1 MGSDNTRVQALTKYN
16 TSTITTDGNTDCFI
30 YGANYFTNFGE
41 FADKSIGE
49 TFELSGDRLLEFSA
63 DSRKIS
69 GDVQFRPIAMKVSCP
84 NLKKLVLYG
93 ISTLS
98 GNLDLSGCPK
108 LESAD
113 LRGTGINSISFPET
127 STLRDLNI
135 PNVSSIILVG
145 CKSLENVYFENLS
158 NLTSLTTDSTIVLNS
173 ILNNATNL

>member
-69 GDVQFRPIAMKVSCP
+69 GEVQFRPIAMKVSCP
-84 NLKKLVLYG
+84 NLKRLVLYG

-113 LRGTGINSISFPET
+113 LRGTGINSISFPEH
-127 STLRDLNI
+127 
-135 PNVSSIILVG
+135 PECIINHSCGLQ
-145 CKSLENVYFENLS
+145 
-158 NLTSLTTDSTIVLNS
+158 
-173 ILNNATNL
+173 ILGKRVFRESFKPDIINNR